1 MNNARPGS
9 NVQARLAFPELVL
22 EVDVRSARAFGSDI
36 EALRDGVVGAI
47 DIPTCEEQC
56 TVTLLLSGVREGD
69 FYTRSSRRSRHLR
82 VLLSPEAVE
91 SLLYKLNEITTA
103 GGPSTPEFGE
113 FDEVNEM
120 KIERPVLRKARTLS
134 VYLSAK

>member
-1 MNNARPGS
+1 MKPLRSGS

-47 DIPTCEEQC
+47 GIPTCEEPRA
-56 TVTLLLSGVREGD
+56 VTLLLSRVSEGD
-69 FYTRSSRRSRHLR
+69 FYTRTSRHLR

-91 SLLYKLNEITTA
+91 HLLYKLNEITTA
-103 GGPSTPEFGE
+103 GGPSTPELGQ
-113 FDEVNEM
+113 FDAVDETGT
-120 KIERPVLRKARTLS
+120 PVLRRAQTLR
-134 VYLSAK
+134 VYLAAK